1 MIDSKTYYLF
11 FAILILFLG
20 SCSKESDLFNQVVLE
35 EEPIQLE
42 EETEVAQEPTSVTNF
57 IFNEPQVVGNTFYL
71 DPVNGSLTGDGSE
84 ANPFGGL
91 QEVVDNN
98 LIETYKHSE
107 NNNSSSAL
115 VLLNEGAPIRG
126 GDKLILKDGYHGQ
139 LEISTFYFNEWLT
152 IEGAEGEKPTLAR
165 LHLTGLIKNVYLKNL
180 NFIRESYQGT
190 EPYWQAAEMQR
201 NSGAILHIASNTF
214 FGNASDI
221 KINGCTIKTAENVVN
236 WSRQDWEDKYGNGI
250 TLRASNTVEVVNSH
264 FENIGFGAV
273 ADYFANK
280 TTIVNSTFKNY
291 CRDGVRLTAHDF
303 HFENNLVTG
312 VVNINTTADNAIN
325 FHYDAFQSYSRDE
338 NDPNAGTGNG
348 ILRNAI
354 IRGNSFIGK
363 SDLPLDNGFL
373 VDQDV
378 QGIGAFDG
386 FFDNFVIENNI
397 VSVSHHHGI
406 TLLGATNSSI
416 TNNTVIDS
424 DATDDLFPW
433 IRINNHKNG
442 SLSKNCTIAN
452 NIATQ
457 GVYVEGDNVVE
468 NNNHVI
474 GSGNQNDIYSL
485 FTDPD
490 SYDFHLLNNVTVDQ
504 IIIDA
509 GAMLDNLYSSTTD
522 KDGKARSA
530 NPDLGAYE
538 RVD

>member
-1 MIDSKTYYLF
+1 MLDSKITYLLF
-11 FAILILFLG
+11 VVIFVSLV
-20 SCSKESDLFNQVVLE
+20 SCSTDSDQLLQPDLE
-35 EEPIQLE
+35 EEE
-42 EETEVAQEPTSVTNF
+42 AENTEETSTLTSF
-57 IFNEPQVVGNTFYL
+57 SFEEPQVVGSTFYL
-71 DPVNGSLTGDGSE
+71 DPLNGSVNGDGSE

-107 NNNSSSAL
+107 SSNSSSPL
-115 VLLNEGAPIRG
+115 VLVNEGAPIKG

-139 LEISTFYFNEWLT
+139 LEISNFYFNEWLT
-152 IEGAEGEKPTLAR
+152 IEGATGEKPTLAR
-165 LHLTGLIKNVYLKNL
+165 LHLTGLIKNVYLKNI
-180 NFIRESYQGT
+180 NFIRESYQGS

-201 NSGAILHIASNTF
+201 NSRAILYIASNTF
-214 FGNASDI
+214 FGNASEI
-221 KINGCTIKTAENVVN
+221 KINGCTVKTTENAVN
-236 WSRQDWEDKYGNGI
+236 WSRQDWEDKYGSGI
-250 TLRASNTVEVVNSH
+250 VLRASNKVEVFNSN
-264 FENIGFGAV
+264 FENIGFGAA

-291 CRDGVRLTAHDF
+291 CRDGVRLAANDF
-303 HFENNLVTG
+303 HFENNLVIG
-312 VVNINTTADNAIN
+312 VININTTADNSIN

-348 ILRNAI
+348 ILKNAI

-373 VDQDV
+373 INQDV
-378 QGIGAFDG
+378 QGIGCFDG

-406 TLLGATNSSI
+406 TLLGATGTSI
-416 TNNTVIDS
+416 INNTVIDS
-424 DATDDLFPW
+424 DPTDDLYPW

-442 SLSKNCTIAN
+442 SQSKDCTIAN

-457 GVYVEGDNVVE
+457 GVHVEGDNVVE
-468 NNNHVI
+468 NNNHVV
-474 GSGNQNDIYSL
+474 GSSNQNDIYSL
-485 FTDPD
+485 FIDPD
-490 SYDFHLLNNVTVDQ
+490 NYDFHLLNNATVDQ

-509 GAMLDNLYSSTTD
+509 GAVLDGLYSSKTD
-522 KDGKARSA
+522 KEGKARTA